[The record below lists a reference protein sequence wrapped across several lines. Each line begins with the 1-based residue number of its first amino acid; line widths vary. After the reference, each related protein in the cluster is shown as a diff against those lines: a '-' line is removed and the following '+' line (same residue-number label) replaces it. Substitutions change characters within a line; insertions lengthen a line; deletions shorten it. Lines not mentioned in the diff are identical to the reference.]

1 MNVFDLL
8 WGRETW
14 RKGEGKC
21 EGAKGL
27 RRVEMRTRI
36 TTLASDWSAR
46 RMER

>member
-1 MNVFDLL
+1 M
-8 WGRETW
+8 E
-14 RKGEGKC
+14 KGEGKC